1 MATSV
6 SLLSACCAVCVI
18 CAATPHDQRQA
29 ETLDARFEAL
39 QTIVLQQNSQLL
51 RQGEIIKRMEN
62 QWRNEKQRLE
72 SKVQRLQLEFKLLGE
87 VLTDDPGRQA
97 VNANILPKSES
108 TSSAHDLIS
117 PPDDT
122 SKASSF
128 HDVIT
133 RSDDTSTWEP
143 VVSEMNVR
151 LVQVSAEVQA
161 LKSENQQQAQ
171 AIQEAKSSV
180 YVRWGRSVCPSTSEL
195 VYSVGD
201 YSRKHVL
208 ITGCDTGFGNLLAKR
223 LDDMG
228 FNVFAACL
236 TSAEAEKLQMTC
248 SQRVTTLQLDVTD
261 ETSIAAAREFVD
273 SKLPA
278 DRGLWGVVN
287 NAGIF
292 GYPVISEWL
301 TRDDYVKVLS
311 VNLFGMIDVTRVFL
325 PLVRK
330 ERGRVVNM
338 ASIAGRFA
346 LSPAPYYVSKYGV
359 EAFSDCLRREVYR
372 QGIKVC
378 ILEPGAFKTNILSID
393 RFVQLYTQRYERV
406 PLEIRDANSTLTP
419 EKFNKVMEQFLSVAN
434 DNPHKVVDAYE
445 LALTSRFP
453 PTRQL
458 VGYDARFVFPV
469 AWNLPTPLADWIFDK
484 LMK

>member
-1 MATSV
+1 MLVPGLSV
-6 SLLSACCAVCVI
+6 KFKKMRALEARVGSEANQNGKLMHYTVTHCGSLPCPPYANDKVVTCAI
-18 CAATPHDQRQA
+18 C
-29 ETLDARFEAL
+29 
-39 QTIVLQQNSQLL
+39 
-51 RQGEIIKRMEN
+51 
-62 QWRNEKQRLE
+62 
-72 SKVQRLQLEFKLLGE
+72 
-87 VLTDDPGRQA
+87 
-97 VNANILPKSES
+97 
-108 TSSAHDLIS
+108 
-117 PPDDT
+117 
-122 SKASSF
+122 
-128 HDVIT
+128 
-133 RSDDTSTWEP
+133 
-143 VVSEMNVR
+143 
-151 LVQVSAEVQA
+151 VSAWCVREVVWVVVVLVVTYHVVCWA
-161 LKSENQQQAQ
+161 LS
-171 AIQEAKSSV
+171 
-180 YVRWGRSVCPSTSEL
+180 RLR
-195 VYSVGD
+195 VGD

-236 TSAEAEKLQMTC
+236 TSAGAEKLQMTC

-458 VGYDARFVFPV
+458 AS
-469 AWNLPTPLADWIFDK
+469 LE
-484 LMK
+484 